1 MQENRE
7 QFPLAVMCQVLKVSR
22 SGYYEWRTRQ
32 PSKQLEDKH
41 LTQRVV
47 ALFWQGRGCYGT
59 RRLKRLL
66 AQEGLIVSRRRI
78 GRLLTEQG
86 LVCKTRKKHKPCTTD
101 STHNHAVAPNLL
113 DRQFTVAAP
122 NQCYV
127 GDITYI
133 DTDEGWL
140 YLAVWIDLYARA
152 VVGWSMQEHM
162 KSSLV
167 CEALQMA
174 IGSPTTAPGLII
186 HTDRG
191 SQYASHAFGQLL
203 HNHQFVAS
211 MSRKAQCW
219 DNAVAE
225 SFFHTLKT
233 EQVFH
238 QHYATRE
245 EAKQAIFEYI
255 EVFYNR
261 QRLHSS
267 NDYLSPE
274 AFEKQCL
281 AA

>member
-1 MQENRE
+1 
-7 QFPLAVMCQVLKVSR
+7 MCHLLGVSR
-22 SGYYEWRTRQ
+22 SGFYEWRSRQ
-32 PSKQLEDKH
+32 PSAKCLADEH
-41 LTQRVV
+41 LSERIV

-59 RRLKRLL
+59 RRLKHLL
-66 AQEGLIVSRRRI
+66 AQEGYRVSRRRI
-78 GRLLTEQG
+78 GRLLKQQG
-86 LVCKTRKKHKPCTTD
+86 LVCKTRKKYRPCTTD
-101 STHNHAVAPNLL
+101 SNHTDPVAPNRL
-113 DRQFTVAAP
+113 DRDFYADQP

-133 DTDEGWL
+133 PTDEGWL
-140 YLAVWIDLYARA
+140 YLAVWIDLYSRM

-167 CEALQMA
+167 CQALEMA
-174 IGSPTTAPGLII
+174 IGSRKPAAGLLV
-186 HTDRG
+186 HSDRG
-191 SQYASHAFGQLL
+191 SQYASNVFRQLL
-203 HNHQFVAS
+203 QDHQCVPS

-238 QHYATRE
+238 KHYATRE
-245 EAKQAIFEYI
+245 EAKHAIFDYI

-274 AFEKQCL
+274 AFEKQAM